1 MTDENAP
8 PVIRNVTNAKDTD
21 TQQECADQEN
31 LIAKAK
37 QKNEKR
43 HHRVMKDF
51 TKNEFLLKILGDM
64 MKYELDLFR
73 TVASDSL
80 SLSTI
85 NKKRSLL
92 PQVSWL
98 CAFARNRRIE
108 DLISTLTFTLSF
120 VKLCE

>member
-1 MTDENAP
+1 
-8 PVIRNVTNAKDTD
+8 
-21 TQQECADQEN
+21 
-31 LIAKAK
+31 
-37 QKNEKR
+37 
-43 HHRVMKDF
+43 
-51 TKNEFLLKILGDM
+51 M
-64 MKYELDLFR
+64 MKYELDLIR
-73 TVASDSL
+73 TVASNSL

-108 DLISTLTFTLSF
+108 DPFSTLTFTLSF